1 MKDALLTN
9 VDFKASELVIQ
20 EYGMVQK
27 EKKEYK
33 VLYSFSE
40 MALVYSYA
48 IQNLQNVPLEISLDL
63 SNSVNMIASTP
74 TSPLKDDQKKI
85 TKVVQPH
92 TLTFCC
98 HQMVKPESNEWKRS
112 VKISLSTST
121 GKDK

>member
-33 VLYSFSE
+33 VLYSFSD

-48 IQNLQNVPLEISLDL
+48 IQNLQNVPLEISFDL

-74 TSPLKDDQKKI
+74 TSP
-85 TKVVQPH
+85 
-92 TLTFCC
+92 
-98 HQMVKPESNEWKRS
+98 
-112 VKISLSTST
+112 
-121 GKDK
+121 